1 LDTQRPPAA
10 AATAAADAPPSA
22 PDAATRRG
30 YRRVFWALV
39 VLALAAR
46 VAVVLATPDYVPI
59 HDDHDYERIARSVAH
74 GHGYPADHIKL
85 AAGGVRVAPGTY
97 RPPGW
102 PYALGGIFA
111 VFGHD
116 VTAARLVLAVLG
128 AGVVALLGLVARQ
141 LFGPRVSLWVTGLA
155 ALYMPLILVGSSLI
169 SETLFLTFALSALAA
184 ALAYRRAPDRWRL
197 LVLAG
202 LFAGLASLTR
212 INGFLLLPGLGLLVW
227 TARPRFSRRALAR
240 PAVLVLFAL
249 LAISPWT
256 IRNAVETGAFIPVS
270 TESGETLA
278 GTYND
283 VSRRDRDN
291 PAAWGLVKDTEY
303 APIRHLGLDG
313 VQMDS
318 RLRAKALQYIVDHP
332 TYPAMVAWWNARRLL
347 DLAGKRRW
355 RFEARTI
362 DVHRDWADAGVI
374 VFWVVTFLA
383 LVGIAL
389 RPARRVLARA
399 PGAVWLIPALLVLS
413 ALFVIGE
420 TPRFRAPV
428 DPFILLAAGAAAA
441 TLTGGRRGRGAE
453 GAG

>member
-1 LDTQRPPAA
+1 
-10 AATAAADAPPSA
+10 
-22 PDAATRRG
+22 
-30 YRRVFWALV
+30 
-39 VLALAAR
+39 
-46 VAVVLATPDYVPI
+46 
-59 HDDHDYERIARSVAH
+59 
-74 GHGYPADHIKL
+74 
-85 AAGGVRVAPGTY
+85 
-97 RPPGW
+97 
-102 PYALGGIFA
+102 
-111 VFGHD
+111 
-116 VTAARLVLAVLG
+116 
-128 AGVVALLGLVARQ
+128 
-141 LFGPRVSLWVTGLA
+141 
-155 ALYMPLILVGSSLI
+155 
-169 SETLFLTFALSALAA
+169 
-184 ALAYRRAPDRWRL
+184 
-197 LVLAG
+197 
-202 LFAGLASLTR
+202 
-212 INGFLLLPGLGLLVW
+212 
-227 TARPRFSRRALAR
+227 
-240 PAVLVLFAL
+240 
-249 LAISPWT
+249 
-256 IRNAVETGAFIPVS
+256 
-270 TESGETLA
+270 
-278 GTYND
+278 
-283 VSRRDRDN
+283 
-291 PAAWGLVKDTEY
+291 VKDTEY

-389 RPARRVLARA
+389 RPTRRVLARA